1 MQAALPCFL
10 PCAAAP
16 SSGPM
21 AQSGTRRA
29 RPGNVAGVSFPVAYD
44 FLAAED
50 VNKDKI
56 QDILFLY
63 KNTNSSRG
71 NSSLSC
77 ADGGT
82 FCFYPKA
89 ERSLQEEEGSPGLL
103 GVWGRQLA
111 EVLDMPTSPPPRL
124 TPKGLGPRPRVTLQ
138 PAAALPPGCSCPC
151 TFVAAVSGASGSV
164 LWERPV
170 AQDGA
175 FVECGIL
182 QPRGSSAPSA
192 CVVLGRPGSLVA
204 VDTLTGGLLPAAG
217 LPGSRVSGLHAPQGS
232 ARPPRGQRIWTGGKA
247 RAWGP

>member
-1 MQAALPCFL
+1 MEAALPCL
-10 PCAAAP
+10 PPCAAAP
-16 SSGPM
+16 SS
-21 AQSGTRRA
+21 AHGTERDA
-29 RPGNVAGVSFPVAYD
+29 LGLAWNVAGVSFPVAYD
-44 FLAAED
+44 FLASED

-77 ADGGT
+77 ADEGT

-89 ERSLQEEEGSPGLL
+89 ECSLQEEEGSPGLL
-103 GVWGRQLA
+103 GVWGRQLE

-124 TPKGLGPRPRVTLQ
+124 TPKGLGPRPRVMLQ
-138 PAAALPPGCSCPC
+138 PAAALLPGFSCPC

-182 QPRGSSAPSA
+182 QPRGSAAPSA

-217 LPGSRVSGLHAPQGS
+217 RPGSRVSGLHAPQGS
-232 ARPPRGQRIWTGGKA
+232 ARPSQGQQIWTGGKA